1 VQTGAIIG
9 IVVALCTMI
18 SITIFLLRRHKH
30 RKRRTAHAD
39 LSVTPLPNVAPGF
52 LAPSS
57 AADNSDSQSTTT
69 GRQRDFESELSATQ
83 EKTGNVQELERQAPI
98 ASQSAVGAVIPNGE
112 GRRSPDADVLSQL
125 RELTAR
131 MRDMESQ
138 IHSSSS
144 AQRLSDGA
152 PPDYSR

>member
-1 VQTGAIIG
+1 MIAI
-9 IVVALCTMI
+9 A
-18 SITIFLLRRHKH
+18 IFLSQRHKH
-30 RKRRTAHAD
+30 RKHRTAHAD
-39 LSVTPLPNVAPGF
+39 LSVTPLPTVAPGF

-83 EKTGNVQELERQAPI
+83 VKTGNVQELERQAPI
-98 ASQSAVGAVIPNGE
+98 VSQAAVEAVIPNGE

-131 MRDMESQ
+131 MREMQSQ
-138 IHSSSS
+138 M
-144 AQRLSDGA
+144 LSIIGA
-152 PPDYSR
+152 TTVR

>member
-1 VQTGAIIG
+1 VI
-9 IVVALCTMI
+9 ALCAMI
-18 SITIFLLRRHKH
+18 AIAIFLLQRHKH
-30 RKRRTAHAD
+30 RKHRTAHAD
-39 LSVTPLPNVAPGF
+39 LSVTPLPTVAPGF

-98 ASQSAVGAVIPNGE
+98 VSQAAVGAVIPNGE

-125 RELTAR
+125 RELAAR
-131 MRDMESQ
+131 MRDMESRM
-138 IHSSSS
+138 HLSSS